1 MSGENQLQG
10 KSEVSADGPSSG
22 GTVLY
27 RFGHEMSLSSSS
39 GSGRGLKSFGGGLM
53 QSSSSMPS
61 LELYDQQRQTSPDD
75 ETVQSYIPSAGIAG
89 TLSSG
94 GSQKQLLQQHGNRS
108 MKLVSGSQFRLTS
121 HAKGMIPPHC
131 EQCDTLEK
139 LNKKNKE
146 IIRTLKLQ
154 LARAE
159 ESYRDLK
166 YSKSSSSN
174 NDQPEAMKEH
184 GDGSVSGGGGNQKES
199 NLRRKCEY
207 LEDELNKFK
216 KMLTYERSISDQLKQ
231 TLEDERGQYKTLNE
245 NLQQE
250 NEKLKQ
256 YIIHLETTNNHYQ
269 VTNDDLQAKLL
280 AYKQQLEKTEQK
292 LNESLE

>member
-1 MSGENQLQG
+1 MSGEHQLHGG
-10 KSEVSADGPSSG
+10 KSESTLQLGSISAGDATTAPGSGGAILYKFGQEMPPSSG
-22 GTVLY
+22 
-27 RFGHEMSLSSSS
+27 S
-39 GSGRGLKSFGGGLM
+39 RGAKGMVNNNNNNGL
-53 QSSSSMPS
+53 QPSASMPS
-61 LELYDQQRQTSPDD
+61 FDLRDQSMSGVQDE
-75 ETVQSYIPSAGIAG
+75 ETVLTYLTGAANNKH
-89 TLSSG
+89 LSHS
-94 GSQKQLLQQHGNRS
+94 RS

-131 EQCDTLEK
+131 EQCDGLEK

-154 LARAE
+154 LTRME

-166 YSKSSSSN
+166 YSKTSSSSSSGA
-174 NDQPEAMKEH
+174 DQPEANGTKDSI
-184 GDGSVSGGGGNQKES
+184 GDVGVKES

-231 TLEDERGQYKTLNE
+231 TLEDERAQYKTLNE
-245 NLQQE
+245 TLQQD

-256 YIIHLETTNNHYQ
+256 YIAHLEATNQHYKYG
-269 VTNDDLQAKLL
+269 NEDLQGKLL